1 MVSPKTMLAQPI
13 DLWSILAERLP
24 AMQAI
29 HLRIQNVSKRF
40 GKVQALKNMTL
51 DIPRGSFT
59 TFLGPSGCGKTT
71 LLRAIAGFYEV
82 DQGEIFIGERKIN
95 DVPSHLRN
103 AIMVFQDYALFPHM
117 DIRENI
123 IYGLKIKKLSDEE
136 IERRCAKTVQYLGL
150 EGLLQRSPGQISGGQ
165 QQRVALARA
174 LIMEPEVLLLDEP
187 LSNLDAKLRV
197 NIRAE
202 LRQLQKRLGITT
214 IYVTH
219 DQAEALALSDQVAV
233 MNQGEIVQCGSPWEI
248 YFHPGSTFVASFVG
262 TANLLEGKVV
272 ESGSKRV
279 LVEAEGNQVRLEV
292 TERLHAAGS
301 KVTLCMRP
309 ETIEIVEGVPE
320 GIPNVIPGRVRNY
333 LFEGSHL
340 RYWVEAL
347 GREWVVDVFDPADKK
362 IQEGSILLHLPPSKL
377 HIIPN

>member
-1 MVSPKTMLAQPI
+1 MMQP
-13 DLWSILAERLP
+13 
-24 AMQAI
+24 I
-29 HLRIQNVSKRF
+29 HLRIRNVSKHF
-40 GKVQALKNMTL
+40 GKVQALKNVTL

-71 LLRAIAGFYEV
+71 LLRSIAGFYEV
-82 DQGEIFIGERKIN
+82 DQGELYIGERKIN

-117 DIRENI
+117 NIRENI
-123 IYGLKIKKLSDEE
+123 VYGLKIKKLPDEE
-136 IERRCAKTVQYLGL
+136 IERRCARTVQYLGL
-150 EGLLQRSPGQISGGQ
+150 EGLLQRSPAQISGGQ

-233 MNQGEIVQCGSPWEI
+233 MNEGEIVQCGSPWEI
-248 YFHPGSTFVASFVG
+248 YFRPGSTFVASFVG
-262 TANLLEGKVV
+262 TANLLEGRLVEG
-272 ESGSKRV
+272 ESGSV
-279 LVEAEGNQVRLEV
+279 LVETRGTRILLEV
-292 TERLHAAGS
+292 RERLPAIGS
-301 KVTLCMRP
+301 KVILCMRP
-309 ETIEIVEGVPE
+309 EAIEIVEEIPE
-320 GIPNVIPGRVRNY
+320 GSSNVIPGVVRNT

-340 RYWVEAL
+340 RYWVETL
-347 GREWVVDVFDPADKK
+347 GREWVVDVFDPVDKK
-362 IQEGSILLHLPPSKL
+362 MQEGKIFLHLPPDKL
-377 HIIPN
+377 HVIPG

>member
-1 MVSPKTMLAQPI
+1 MAQP
-13 DLWSILAERLP
+13 
-24 AMQAI
+24 I

-40 GKVQALKNMTL
+40 GKVQALKNLTL
-51 DIPRGSFT
+51 EIPRGSFT

-71 LLRAIAGFYEV
+71 LLRLIAGFYEV

-123 IYGLKIKKLSDEE
+123 IYGLKIKKLPDEE

-233 MNQGEIVQCGSPWEI
+233 MNEGEIVQCGSPWEI
-248 YFHPGSTFVASFVG
+248 YFHPESTFVASFVG
-262 TANLLEGKVV
+262 TANLLEGKIV
-272 ESGSKRV
+272 ENEAGRI
-279 LVEAEGNQVRLEV
+279 LVEAEGTQVHLEV
-292 TERLHAAGS
+292 EESLPAVGS
-301 KVTLCMRP
+301 RVTLCMRP
-309 ETIEIVEGVPE
+309 ENIEILEGSPE
-320 GIPNVIPGRVRNY
+320 GRANLIPGQVRNT

-362 IQEGSILLHLPPSKL
+362 IQEGSILLRLPPGKL
-377 HIIPN
+377 HIIPESGSPGDIS

>member
-1 MVSPKTMLAQPI
+1 MQP
-13 DLWSILAERLP
+13 
-24 AMQAI
+24 I
-29 HLRIQNVSKRF
+29 HLRIENVSKRF
-40 GKVQALKNMTL
+40 GKIQALKNVTL

-71 LLRAIAGFYEV
+71 LLRLIAGFYEM
-82 DQGEIFIGERKIN
+82 DQGEISIGERKIN

-117 DIRENI
+117 SIRENI
-123 IYGLKIKKLSDEE
+123 VYGLKIKKLPDEE

-150 EGLLQRSPGQISGGQ
+150 GELLHRSPGQISGGQ

-187 LSNLDAKLRV
+187 LSNLDAKLRI

-202 LRQLQKRLGITT
+202 LRQLQKRLAITT

-233 MNQGEIVQCGSPWEI
+233 MNQGAIVQCGSPWEI

-262 TANLLEGKVV
+262 TANLLEGKLV
-272 ESGSKRV
+272 EGETGGV
-279 LVEAEGNQVRLEV
+279 LVEAEGTRILLNVKEPLPPS
-292 TERLHAAGS
+292 GS
-301 KVTLCMRP
+301 KVILCMRP
-309 ETIEIVEGVPE
+309 EAIEIVEKTPG
-320 GIPNVIPGRVRNY
+320 GNANVIPGLVRNS

-347 GREWVVDVFDPADKK
+347 GREWVVDVFDPGDKK
-362 IQEGSILLHLPPSKL
+362 IQEGKILLRLPPDKL
-377 HIIPN
+377 HVIPD